1 MMKTQIKVQDDCTHI
16 ELSGYIDF
24 EAMRPL
30 AQNIEQIYKQN
41 SGARVVINLRGL
53 SFVGSSGISSFV
65 KTLKVFNRLSVKP
78 SYCGLKSEFQR
89 MFRLFEDTDV
99 FDICEN
105 EDVARQTT
113 RMRFADWQVK
123 ASDTGALD

>member
-1 MMKTQIKVQDDCTHI
+1 MKTQIKVQDDCTLI

-30 AQNIEQIYKQN
+30 AQSIEQIYRQN

-65 KTLKVFNRLSVKP
+65 KTLKTFNRLSVKP

-89 MFRLFEDTDV
+89 MFRLFEDKDV
-99 FDICEN
+99 FDICET
-105 EDVARQTT
+105 EEVARQTT
-113 RMRFADWQVK
+113 RLRFADWMTR
-123 ASDTGALD
+123 SNDGESST

>member
-1 MMKTQIKVQDDCTHI
+1 MKTEIKVHEDCTHI

-30 AQNIEQIYKQN
+30 SQSIEQIYRQD

-65 KTLKVFNRLSVKP
+65 KTLKVFNRLAMKP
-78 SYCGLKSEFQR
+78 SYFGLKSEFQK
-89 MFRLFEDTDV
+89 MFRLFEDKDI
-99 FDICEN
+99 FDICDSE
-105 EDVARQTT
+105 EVARQTT
-113 RMRFADWQVK
+113 RLRFADWK
-123 ASDTGALD
+123 TDSSDKNF

>member
-1 MMKTQIKVQDDCTHI
+1 MKTQITVLDDCTHV

-30 AQNIEQIYKQN
+30 SQHLEQIYRQD

-65 KTLKVFNRLSVKP
+65 KTLKVFNRLKMKP
-78 SYCGLKSEFQR
+78 SYYGLKSEFQR
-89 MFRLFEDTDV
+89 MFRLFEDSDV
-99 FDICEN
+99 FEICEN
-105 EDVARQTT
+105 QEVAQQTT
-113 RMRFADWQVK
+113 RLRFANWQTEDK
-123 ASDTGALD
+123 GSTR